1 MDVDASQYASISMEM
16 VQGDSWLQVMHRMGH
31 YLDKP
36 PLLFWLSAYCFN
48 LFGFSTWAYKLP
60 SALAALLAC
69 WALYRFARLFYE
81 PSVARHAAFILASS
95 VGFLLL
101 CNDVRTDTLLLAMT
115 VCAVWQVAAYHLWR
129 KWQHL
134 AAAFFFIGL
143 AMLAKGP
150 IGLMLPAWAVA
161 AHLLWTKDWK
171 GLLDWRWLAG
181 LLVTAA
187 VLAPMCWGLW
197 LQFDSHP
204 ERMVNGRTG
213 VSGLYFF
220 FWEQSFGRITGENVW
235 KNDTGS
241 LYFLHV
247 YLWAFAPWAFV
258 LAGLMWRWLRRPWG
272 AKEAESAG
280 FGDRLD
286 WKEAF
291 SIGGFFVSFV
301 ALSLSKY
308 KLPHYIFVTLPWAS
322 VLVAN
327 GWPRLAAWFSKVRGA
342 AVLLFYLPVALV
354 FVTAFL
360 LLGFVFPTHD
370 MLLWL
375 PPSGLLGWLS
385 WRIAR
390 HPFSSDAEV

>member
-1 MDVDASQYASISMEM
+1 
-16 VQGDSWLQVMHRMGH
+16 
-31 YLDKP
+31 
-36 PLLFWLSAYCFN
+36 
-48 LFGFSTWAYKLP
+48 
-60 SALAALLAC
+60 
-69 WALYRFARLFYE
+69 
-81 PSVARHAAFILASS
+81 
-95 VGFLLL
+95 
-101 CNDVRTDTLLLAMT
+101 
-115 VCAVWQVAAYHLWR
+115 
-129 KWQHL
+129 
-134 AAAFFFIGL
+134 
-143 AMLAKGP
+143 
-150 IGLMLPAWAVA
+150 
-161 AHLLWTKDWK
+161 
-171 GLLDWRWLAG
+171 
-181 LLVTAA
+181 
-187 VLAPMCWGLW
+187 
-197 LQFDSHP
+197 
-204 ERMVNGRTG
+204 
-213 VSGLYFF
+213 
-220 FWEQSFGRITGENVW
+220 
-235 KNDTGS
+235 

-390 HPFSSDAEV
+390 HPFPSDAEVWVQRGVMATLAGMFVMNFHFYPRLLTYQSSSAAAQYAKQAGIPADQMGYYGRHGHALDFYSQRILPDMGNTGHIQAEARRMGALWLYTTVPGKADLDRAGIVYEVLREFSHFQVALLSPQFLNPSTRHKTLEPVYLLKIPPQAPH